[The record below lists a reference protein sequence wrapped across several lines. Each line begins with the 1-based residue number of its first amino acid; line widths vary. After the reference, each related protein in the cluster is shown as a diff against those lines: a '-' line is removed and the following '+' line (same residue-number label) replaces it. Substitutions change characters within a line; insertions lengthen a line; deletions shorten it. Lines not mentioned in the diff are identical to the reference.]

1 MSPSQE
7 ADPVARAKALAP
19 LLERSTAEIER
30 ERRLPQ
36 ALLDELLDAGLFG
49 LLLPRAYGGVE
60 TEPVVFMQVLE
71 EVARHDASTAWC
83 LGQNGVCAM
92 ASAFLEPGP
101 ARAVWEE
108 GRGVLAWGI
117 EVPPPKAIAVAGG
130 YRVTG
135 SWSFASGGHHATWL
149 GGHCAVADASGT
161 PREDRTGALTPRT
174 LLFPESEVTWTDIWD
189 VIGLRGTGSDRY
201 SVTDLFVPEELTL
214 DRDDPG
220 ERRLD
225 GPLYRFHTDQMYS
238 SGFACVAL
246 GIARGMV
253 EAYISLANEKTPR
266 GYKTT
271 MRMSAVVQ
279 TDVAEL
285 EARLR
290 AARSYVFD
298 TMEKAWDAAQKG
310 ELSIDHR
317 MAIRLATTY
326 CIREARQIAGD
337 AYNAAGSTSV
347 FSNNR
352 FERRL
357 RDINAVSQQFQG
369 RRSHFETVGKYLLGV
384 ETEAFTSFL

>member
-7 ADPVARAKALAP
+7 ADPVARAKAIAP

-60 TEPVVFMQVLE
+60 AEPVVFMQVLE
-71 EVARHDASTAWC
+71 EIARHDASTAWC
-83 LGQNGVCAM
+83 LGQNGVCAL
-92 ASAFLEPGP
+92 AAAFLAPGP
-101 ARAVWEE
+101 ARAVWAD

-117 EVPPPKAIAVAGG
+117 EVPPPKAIAVPGG
-130 YRVTG
+130 YRVSG

-149 GGHCAVADASGT
+149 GGHCVVAETDGT
-161 PREDRTGALTPRT
+161 PRKSRTGTVIPRT
-174 LLFPESEVTWTDIWD
+174 LLFPASEVTWTDIWD
-189 VIGLRGTGSDRY
+189 VIGLKGTGSDRY
-201 SVTDLFVPEELTL
+201 SVTDLFVPEEFTL

-225 GPLYRFHTDQMYS
+225 GPLYRFHTEQMYS

-246 GIARGMV
+246 GIARGML
-253 EAYISLANEKTPR
+253 EAYVSLANEKTPR
-266 GYKTT
+266 GYNTA
-271 MRMSAVVQ
+271 MRNSTVVQ
-279 TDVAEL
+279 NDVAEL

-290 AARSYVFD
+290 ATRFYLFA
-298 TMEKAWDAAQKG
+298 TMDAAWRAAQHG
-310 ELSIDHR
+310 ELSTEHR
-317 MAIRLATTY
+317 MAIRLATTHS
-326 CIREARQIAGD
+326 IREARRIAGD
-337 AYNAAGSTSV
+337 AYNAAGATSV
-347 FSNNR
+347 FASNP

-357 RDINAVSQQFQG
+357 RDINSVSQQIQG

-384 ETEAFTSFL
+384 ETDTSLL